1 MKKTS
6 SILIA
11 VVISLLAGLSAMA
24 QTTPGIHTPH
34 INKQQHEQQKRIR
47 QGVRSGELTRGE
59 TRRLE
64 KDEREIRQEERA
76 AKADGT
82 VTAEER
88 REINKD
94 LNKTNRQIYRAKHNN
109 RQPGN

>member
-11 VVISLLAGLSAMA
+11 VVISLFVGLSALA
-24 QTTPGIHTPH
+24 QPAPGTHTPH
-34 INKQQHEQQKRIR
+34 INKRQHEQQKRIR

-59 TRRLE
+59 TKRIE

-88 REINKD
+88 KEINKD
-94 LNKTNRQIYRAKHNN
+94 LNKTNRRIYRAKHNN
-109 RQPGN
+109 RDRN

>member
-11 VVISLLAGLSAMA
+11 VAISLFVGLTAMA
-24 QTTPGIHTPH
+24 QTTPETNTPR
-34 INKQQHEQQKRIR
+34 INKRQHEQQKRIR
-47 QGVRSGELTRGE
+47 QGVRSGELTKRE
-59 TRRLE
+59 AKKIE
-64 KDEREIRQEERA
+64 KDERGIRREERA

-88 REINKD
+88 KAINKD
-94 LNKTNRQIYRAKHNN
+94 LNKTNRRIYRAKHNN
-109 RQPGN
+109 RDRN

>member
-11 VVISLLAGLSAMA
+11 VVISLFVGLSAMA
-24 QTTPGIHTPH
+24 QTTPGTRTQH
-34 INKQQHEQQKRIR
+34 INRRQHEQQARIR

-59 TRRLE
+59 ARRLE
-64 KDEREIRQEERA
+64 RNERQIRQEERA
-76 AKADGT
+76 ARADGV
-82 VTAEER
+82 VTREER

-94 LNKTNRQIYRAKHNN
+94 LNKTNRRVYRAKHNN
-109 RQPGN
+109 RDRN